1 MEHRRCPRGTP
12 WHATLFVR
20 SIFTVRFATG
30 LYTTVTPPNQ
40 QHSPPPRNME
50 SICGRREAQPLQEF
64 THLFKHPIE
73 TLMKKSLESKKSWF
87 ATIRAGRIVYDDTIL
102 QDKFAT
108 QGPLQKWVGISSIAF
123 KTRTTIYRTF
133 TRSNNIRMGEG
144 NRNITAHGI
153 CAAISRNPR

>member
-1 MEHRRCPRGTP
+1 MQWASKTIKQSWKIIYTQWDGRNQRLHDPP
-12 WHATLFVR
+12 TLNKLEGVEILHQAMR
-20 SIFTVRFATG
+20 EELHLG
-30 LYTTVTPPNQ
+30 LNQ
-40 QHSPPPRNME
+40 L
-50 SICGRREAQPLQEF
+50 PLQEF
-64 THLFKHPIE
+64 THIFKHPIE
-73 TLMKKSLESKKSWF
+73 TLMKKLLESKKSWF

-144 NRNITAHGI
+144 NRNDM
-153 CAAISRNPR
+153 RNYFEEP